1 MIDEIILCLLLLR
14 GQFATRDSIHI
25 YPLQSVI
32 VIDVN
37 GFLFLL
43 QFLELL
49 YLFYYYIAQ
58 IVVGKCENAARVA
71 LFTSE
76 HVKTCEEFYYLTC
89 HARRAHHSLPP

>member
-1 MIDEIILCLLLLR
+1 M
-14 GQFATRDSIHI
+14 
-25 YPLQSVI
+25 I

-49 YLFYYYIAQ
+49 HLFYYYIAQ

-76 HVKTCEEFYYLTC
+76 HVKTCEELDYLTC
-89 HARRAHHSLPP
+89 HARRAHHSLPPRERAVRVLQHL